1 MSVINCSNFFKPE
14 AGQQAAVSLKQTHT
28 EPQHQQSQQLVSR
41 PKSKAA
47 KWSYRKT
54 AIQLAMDT
62 EQ

>member
-1 MSVINCSNFFKPE
+1 MPSPQVIGQSVPHVEVIPRTTN
-14 AGQQAAVSLKQTHT
+14 LL
-28 EPQHQQSQQLVSR
+28 QHQQSQQLVSR